1 MWVLENRPSL
11 GRTHDRHRG
20 VINGAKG
27 VFPMEPTISAK
38 DESDESPPY
47 SEDKFLNDELS
58 NNGLPLRH
66 RRDGPQLVALVEKRF
81 QRARELARG
90 KKQSGVPVI
99 DSVRELSIL
108 KRVAALSSRSPCRA
122 NIFARFRQVL
132 QESRAVQLRT
142 AEPEDRPKKRQP
154 ERRLS

>member
-1 MWVLENRPSL
+1 MGNLAFATGPFHILRTSFLMMNSQITDCRPAIDEM
-11 GRTHDRHRG
+11 DR
-20 VINGAKG
+20 
-27 VFPMEPTISAK
+27 
-38 DESDESPPY
+38 
-47 SEDKFLNDELS
+47 
-58 NNGLPLRH
+58 
-66 RRDGPQLVALVEKRF
+66 QLVALVEKRF

-108 KRVAALSSRSPCRA
+108 KRVAALSSQSPCRA

>member
-1 MWVLENRPSL
+1 MGNLAFATGPFHILRTSL
-11 GRTHDRHRG
+11 LMMNSQITDCRSAIDQMDR
-20 VINGAKG
+20 
-27 VFPMEPTISAK
+27 
-38 DESDESPPY
+38 
-47 SEDKFLNDELS
+47 
-58 NNGLPLRH
+58 
-66 RRDGPQLVALVEKRF
+66 QLVALVEKRF

-99 DSVRELSIL
+99 DRARELSIL
-108 KRVAALSSRSPCRA
+108 KRVAALSSQSPCPA
-122 NIFARFRQVL
+122 HIFAWFRQVL

>member
-1 MWVLENRPSL
+1 MGNLAFATGPFDILRTSFLMMNSQITDCRPAIDEM
-11 GRTHDRHRG
+11 DR
-20 VINGAKG
+20 
-27 VFPMEPTISAK
+27 
-38 DESDESPPY
+38 
-47 SEDKFLNDELS
+47 
-58 NNGLPLRH
+58 
-66 RRDGPQLVALVEKRF
+66 QLVALVEKRF

-99 DSVRELSIL
+99 DRARELSIL
-108 KRVAALSSRSPCRA
+108 KRVAALSSQSPCRA